1 MEPSLWELAA
11 ALRERGHV
19 PEENLRVL
27 VDPAS
32 PLRLG
37 EAVDRA
43 AAEATRALLVYVV
56 GHGLVGPDNEL
67 HLATCATDDL
77 MDGLS
82 YKALAYE
89 AVRQA
94 VRRSSAHVVAVI
106 LDCCFSGRAQ
116 TPLGPPALDAIFEQS
131 LVRGGFLL
139 ASTAREEHG
148 LARPGEMYTAFTGG
162 LIQLLRE
169 GDPTGPER
177 LTLDH
182 VYRYLNRTLPAA
194 GAPRP
199 RRHSSDQAGELVLA
213 TNSAYRPRHPVPA
226 AEQGSAPDASASQ
239 GPGAETIDVPCPFV
253 GLESFG
259 PTDARYFFGREK
271 AVADITNL
279 VRDGGLIAIVG
290 ASGSGKTS
298 LLRAGVI
305 PALEALSEGWKA
317 ATMKP
322 GTATPTATLSN
333 YSNALADHDRA
344 MLLVDQFEEL
354 FTADVP
360 EDERERFISDLTAL
374 AGGPTTVVIAVRA
387 DFYEACTRYPA
398 LFKALEGRQVVVG
411 PMTPEQ
417 LLTVI
422 ERPAEAAGLLL
433 EEGLVA
439 TLLHHARVHHAGGQ
453 TAVLPLLS
461 HALLATWQQKSGTE
475 LTLAGYQA
483 TGGIE
488 KSVANTAE
496 AVYNALRNEDQP
508 HVRGLLLRLVRLGEG
523 IEDTRRR
530 LPLGDLAS
538 PHYLASAEQV
548 MQALADARL
557 VTVDTD
563 SVEIAH
569 EALLY
574 AWPRLRAWIDEDRA
588 ALLTLQQLSDAAL
601 AWDQAGRQETDLH
614 RGPRLDTA
622 VHAARGQQADDGTD
636 RILGPV
642 TRAFLDRSLEHRHI
656 QEHAKRRARRTRR
669 GVTSAVCVL
678 ALLASV
684 VTFISV
690 REHRQ
695 AMHQTARIRSASL
708 AADASMVT
716 ATDPGLAAQLAVASY
731 RSAPTEDATTQLY
744 SSLAT
749 PLDSVV
755 GKTGRQIMRISTQRD
770 GDLAAASSTD
780 GSVRIWNFADAS
792 APVLEARLRTA
803 GTAATA
809 LTPNGRLLAATCP
822 TERRL
827 CLWDLS
833 DPHKP
838 KVAAPLPRPAGKSMY
853 KIMSMATSS
862 DGKLLAAA
870 SGLGITFVWSIADP
884 ARPRLVAEIP
894 APTSRKS
901 DGLGAVA
908 FSPRGSLLATTVL
921 GGKTRLWDLSR
932 PSAPASKAT
941 IAKGY
946 AAVAFSP
953 DGALLSAAGD
963 RDFGLWKVSD
973 PAKPRSVGADGFS
986 LASSDLTNMMA
997 VAFSPDGAT
1006 LAVSGL
1012 GSSRNGNLCLLGLAA
1027 ANQSDS
1033 PSATCTPTGFGILAL
1048 AYLPGGALLSGGP
1061 DGVVRSWRSPLPLVA
1076 DAQSPYLDSSWDF
1089 GANGRLMVGA
1099 ISPYSSSSIGV
1110 WDTSTARRVATIK
1123 LSDTVQQ
1130 AEFAGQTSLL
1140 SVAHDGKIQ
1149 LWDLRDPHHPVRGT
1163 SLGAAHFPTIG
1174 NVIVGTGVVANEAG
1188 DLVTVQGTDRRV
1200 HIWHVTDAHHAA
1212 EVGSFPLSDPD
1223 NWSGIMPDGRTAL
1236 VATTKGIEWWDT
1248 SDPRHPVRR
1257 GTTRLANAN
1266 KVSLGTDGDLV
1277 VVSTPQESSD
1287 FSGGNIV
1294 RLLRVSAGKVTASS
1308 RLQGTVGAELN
1319 FSADTGV
1326 FAATGSGD
1334 SSVRFW
1340 DISDPRHPRLRA
1352 SVRTPAGTQGVS
1364 FDQDGRMVAVRT
1376 MDEIQLWDI
1385 GDLAQPVHKATIS
1398 SQDNNITRT
1407 EFLPS
1412 GDTLA
1417 VARRDGIAFYSSDL
1431 AGLADRVCS
1440 YTGTSMSKDQ
1450 WNEYALGIPYSAPCP
1465 SQER

>member
-1 MEPSLWELAA
+1 MSDLSDESTGVDLGALALPGSRVLLVGTGSHSPGSQLPSIPSVEPSLRELAS

-19 PEENLRVL
+19 PEENLSVL

-32 PLRLG
+32 PLKFG

-43 AAEATRALLVYVV
+43 AAEATRALLVYFV

-67 HLATCATDDL
+67 YLATRATDDL
-77 MDGLS
+77 MDGLT

-89 AVRQA
+89 ALRQA
-94 VRRSSAHVVAVI
+94 VRRSRAQAVAVI

-116 TPLGPPALDAIFEQS
+116 TPLGPPALDAVFEQS

-148 LARPGEMYTAFTGG
+148 LARPGETYTAFTGG

-182 VYRYLNRTLPAA
+182 AYRYLNRVLPAD

-213 TNSAYRPRHPVPA
+213 TNSAYRPRHPAPST
-226 AEQGSAPDASASQ
+226 EQGTAPEASASP
-239 GPGAETIDVPCPFV
+239 GPDSEDIDVPCPFV

-259 PTDARYFFGREK
+259 PTNARYFFGREE

-305 PALEALSEGWKA
+305 PALEALPERWTA

-322 GTATPTATLSN
+322 GTATPTAMLTH
-333 YSNALADHDRA
+333 YSNALANHDRA

-360 EDERERFISDLTAL
+360 KDERKRFISNLTAL
-374 AGGPTTVVIAVRA
+374 ASGPTTVVIAVRA

-398 LFKALEGRQVVVG
+398 LVKALEGRQVVVA
-411 PMTPEQ
+411 PMPPEQ

-422 ERPAEAAGLLL
+422 KRSAEAAGLLL
-433 EEGLVA
+433 GEGLA
-439 TLLHHARVHHAGGQ
+439 TTLLHHARVHHAGGQ

-461 HALLATWQQKSGTE
+461 HALLATWQQRSGTE
-475 LTLAGYQA
+475 LTLAGYEA

-488 KSVANTAE
+488 KAVANTAE
-496 AVYNALRNEDQP
+496 AAYKALRTEDQP
-508 HVRGLLLRLVRLGEG
+508 QVRGLLLRLVRLGEG

-530 LPLGDLAS
+530 LPLGDLAA
-538 PHYLASAEQV
+538 PHHLAAAERV
-548 MQALADARL
+548 MQKLADARL

-563 SVEIAH
+563 SVEIVH

-574 AWPRLRAWIDEDRA
+574 AWPRLRAWIEEDRA
-588 ALLTLQQLSDAAL
+588 TLLTLQQLSDAAL

-622 VHAARGQQADDGTD
+622 VHAAREQQADDGTD

-656 QEHAKRRARRTRR
+656 QEHAVRRARHARR
-669 GVTSAVCVL
+669 AVTAGVCVL

-695 AMHQTARIRSASL
+695 AMRQTARIHSASL

-716 ATDPGLAAQLAVASY
+716 ATDPGLAAQLAVAAY

-755 GKTGRQIMRISTQRD
+755 GKTGRQVMRISTQRD

-780 GSVRIWNFADAS
+780 GSVRVWNISDAS

-809 LTPNGRLLAATCP
+809 LTPNGRLLGAVCP

-838 KVAAPLPRPAGKSMY
+838 KVAAVLPQPVGKRLN

-862 DGKLLAAA
+862 DGTLLAAA
-870 SGLGITFVWSIADP
+870 SGQGITFVWSIADP
-884 ARPRLVAEIP
+884 EQPRLVAEIP
-894 APTSRKS
+894 APTGRKS

-908 FSPRGSLLATTVL
+908 FSPRGSLLASTVL

-932 PSAPASKAT
+932 PSAPASKT
-941 IAKGY
+941 S
-946 AAVAFSP
+946 FH
-953 DGALLSAAGD
+953 L
-963 RDFGLWKVSD
+963 VS
-973 PAKPRSVGADGFS
+973 
-986 LASSDLTNMMA
+986 
-997 VAFSPDGAT
+997 
-1006 LAVSGL
+1006 
-1012 GSSRNGNLCLLGLAA
+1012 
-1027 ANQSDS
+1027 
-1033 PSATCTPTGFGILAL
+1033 
-1048 AYLPGGALLSGGP
+1048 
-1061 DGVVRSWRSPLPLVA
+1061 
-1076 DAQSPYLDSSWDF
+1076 
-1089 GANGRLMVGA
+1089 
-1099 ISPYSSSSIGV
+1099 
-1110 WDTSTARRVATIK
+1110 RR
-1123 LSDTVQQ
+1123 
-1130 AEFAGQTSLL
+1130 
-1140 SVAHDGKIQ
+1140 
-1149 LWDLRDPHHPVRGT
+1149 
-1163 SLGAAHFPTIG
+1163 
-1174 NVIVGTGVVANEAG
+1174 
-1188 DLVTVQGTDRRV
+1188 
-1200 HIWHVTDAHHAA
+1200 
-1212 EVGSFPLSDPD
+1212 
-1223 NWSGIMPDGRTAL
+1223 
-1236 VATTKGIEWWDT
+1236 
-1248 SDPRHPVRR
+1248 
-1257 GTTRLANAN
+1257 
-1266 KVSLGTDGDLV
+1266 
-1277 VVSTPQESSD
+1277 
-1287 FSGGNIV
+1287 
-1294 RLLRVSAGKVTASS
+1294 
-1308 RLQGTVGAELN
+1308 
-1319 FSADTGV
+1319 
-1326 FAATGSGD
+1326 
-1334 SSVRFW
+1334 
-1340 DISDPRHPRLRA
+1340 
-1352 SVRTPAGTQGVS
+1352 
-1364 FDQDGRMVAVRT
+1364 
-1376 MDEIQLWDI
+1376 
-1385 GDLAQPVHKATIS
+1385 
-1398 SQDNNITRT
+1398 
-1407 EFLPS
+1407 
-1412 GDTLA
+1412 
-1417 VARRDGIAFYSSDL
+1417 
-1431 AGLADRVCS
+1431 
-1440 YTGTSMSKDQ
+1440 
-1450 WNEYALGIPYSAPCP
+1450 
-1465 SQER
+1465 